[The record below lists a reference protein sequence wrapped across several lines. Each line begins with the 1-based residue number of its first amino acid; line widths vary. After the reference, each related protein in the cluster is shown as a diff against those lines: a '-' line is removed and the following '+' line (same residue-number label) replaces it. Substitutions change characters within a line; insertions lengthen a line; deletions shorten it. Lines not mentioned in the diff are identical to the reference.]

1 MTISPVIKSQILEST
16 YGYLGGDLSDAL
28 DKMVAI
34 NFKNNTNPFEIIFNN
49 TLHEKINLANIKILG
64 SNKLKANKK
73 GDEGKN

>member
-1 MTISPVIKSQILEST
+1 MYHYFYYICAILH
-16 YGYLGGDLSDAL
+16 DF
-28 DKMVAI
+28 I
-34 NFKNNTNPFEIIFNN
+34 ITNPFEIIFNN